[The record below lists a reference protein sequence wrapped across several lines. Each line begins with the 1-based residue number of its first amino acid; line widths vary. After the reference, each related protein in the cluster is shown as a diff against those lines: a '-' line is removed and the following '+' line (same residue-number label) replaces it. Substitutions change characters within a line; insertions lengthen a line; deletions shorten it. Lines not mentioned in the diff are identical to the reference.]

1 MYSGIPVTYLFYLQK
16 VNTVQTFDND
26 FYKQSVRSLV
36 FQRPHRKQE
45 KEVPQNHGSYCVD

>member
-16 VNTVQTFDND
+16 VNTVQIFDND

-36 FQRPHRKQE
+36 FQRPHKKQK
-45 KEVPQNHGSYCVD
+45 KEVP